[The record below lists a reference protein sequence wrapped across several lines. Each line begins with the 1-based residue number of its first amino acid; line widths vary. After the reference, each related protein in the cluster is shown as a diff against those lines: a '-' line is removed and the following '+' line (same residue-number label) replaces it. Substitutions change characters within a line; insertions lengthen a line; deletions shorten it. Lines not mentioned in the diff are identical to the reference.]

1 MKCLEACKKHNVDCP
16 NRDCR
21 LWIDYKEDLNCTLE
35 SVKKNGSMSLREVA
49 KRMEISFVRVKQ
61 IEDQARGKFVNT
73 FARNLNFPKD
83 KIKKIIF
90 EESNST

>member
-1 MKCLEACKKHNVDCP
+1 MKCLEACKQHNVDCP
-16 NRDCR
+16 NTDCR
-21 LWIDYKEDLNCTLE
+21 MWVDYKEDLNCVLE
-35 SVKKNGSMSLREVA
+35 SVNKHGSMSLREVA

-61 IEDQARGKFVNT
+61 IEDKAADKFINTLARQ
-73 FARNLNFPKD
+73 LNYPKS